1 MVARM
6 DLMPRTRKGFSLIEV
21 VLSLFFVLALV
32 TILLTSSGVL
42 KHSRN
47 ANLQSIATRIA
58 SREIERLRN
67 LDFLSL
73 PTTEPISDPELS
85 KLPSSYG
92 TRTVSDYS
100 GNVNIK
106 LINIRVNWNEKGTP
120 QELTIETLISKHGI

>member
-1 MVARM
+1 MSKIR
-6 DLMPRTRKGFSLIEV
+6 LITPSV
-21 VLSLFFVLALV
+21 PTTPNFVLFASAYL
-32 TILLTSSGVL
+32 SGVL